1 MTKTS
6 NAMTDFVQPIA
17 ILTAICLVCAALL
30 AYLNSV
36 TKPIIEATEARIA
49 EEAMSE
55 VLAEAD
61 GSFAKLEIELPEVY
75 DDGTENFITEIY
87 EAENGAGYVFMITGN
102 GYGGKGTMKLITSV
116 APDGSIIATKT
127 LQHAETAG
135 MGSKTADD
143 TYRLQWAGIT
153 ADTMGDVDAVTG
165 ATVTSGAIKE
175 GVRSALLAAGLDPT
189 GFEVEP

>member
-55 VLAEAD
+55 VLPEAD
-61 GSFAKLEIELPEVY
+61 VFGKIEIELPEVY
-75 DDGTENFITEIY
+75 DDGTENFVTEIY
-87 EAENGAGYVFMITGN
+87 EASNGVGYVFMITGN

-116 APDGSIIATKT
+116 DPDGSIIATKT

-143 TYRLQWAGIT
+143 TYRQQWAGVN
-153 ADTMGDVDAVTG
+153 ADTMDSVDAVTG
-165 ATVTSGAIKE
+165 ATISSGHYLNSMRSVFQAYAYLTE
-175 GVRSALLAAGLDPT
+175 VRG
-189 GFEVEP
+189 

>member
-17 ILTAICLVCAALL
+17 ILTVICLVCAALL

-36 TKPIIEATEARIA
+36 TKPIIEETEAAIA
-49 EEAMSE
+49 KAAMSE

-61 GSFAKLEIELPEVY
+61 GFTKLDVELPETF
-75 DDGTENFITEIY
+75 DDGTENFVTEVY
-87 EAENGAGYVFMITGN
+87 EANNGVGYVFMITGN

-116 APDGSIIATKT
+116 DPDGSIIATQT

-135 MGSKTADD
+135 MGSKTADED
-143 TYRLQWAGIT
+143 YRSRWAGIT
-153 ADTMGDVDAVTG
+153 ADTTGDVDAVTG
-165 ATVTSGAIKE
+165 ATISSGHYLNSM
-175 GVRSALLAAGLDPT
+175 RSVFQAYAYIT
-189 GFEVEP
+189 K

>member
-30 AYLNSV
+30 AYLNGV
-36 TKPIIEATEARIA
+36 TEPIIQATEAAIA
-49 EEAMSE
+49 EAAMSE
-55 VLAEAD
+55 VLPEAD
-61 GSFAKLEIELPEVY
+61 VFGVIVIELPEVY
-75 DDGTENFITEIY
+75 DDGPENFVTEIY
-87 EAENGAGYVFMITGN
+87 DARNGAGYVFMITGN

-116 APDGSIIATKT
+116 DHDGNIIATKT

-143 TYRLQWAGIT
+143 AYRQQWTGVN
-153 ADTMGDVDAVTG
+153 ADTIDSVDAVTG
-165 ATVTSGAIKE
+165 ATISSGHYLNSM
-175 GVRSALLAAGLDPT
+175 RSDFQAYEYIT
-189 GFEVEP
+189 